1 MFLFGASDE
10 IKILF
15 AGQRTIGGVGIDGK
29 AVQIFLAFR
38 AVRRSPP
45 FLEGAMQV
53 LGNGAGNLRILNL
66 LIVLGIEKV
75 RGELLPPLRWLPFAI
90 IKKILERRG

>member
-1 MFLFGASDE
+1 MFGASDE

-53 LGNGAGNLRILNL
+53 LGNGAEISAFSTFSLSWAL
-66 LIVLGIEKV
+66 KV
-75 RGELLPPLRWLPFAI
+75 RGELLPHCAGCLLRS
-90 IKKILERRG
+90 